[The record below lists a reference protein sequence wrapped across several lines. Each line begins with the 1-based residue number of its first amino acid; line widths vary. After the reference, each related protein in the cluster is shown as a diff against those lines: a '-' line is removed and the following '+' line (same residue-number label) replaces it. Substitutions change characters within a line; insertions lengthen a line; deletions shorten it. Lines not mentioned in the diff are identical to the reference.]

1 MRSRIVDR
9 SPNIDVMTQTSLFV
23 KMVFQPGK
31 RDEVI
36 TALEAML
43 PVVESE
49 PGTLVYSFHRDAG
62 NEDVV
67 WIFELYT
74 GDDALT
80 VHGGSDA
87 MAALFGTLGG
97 LMAEPPMMVMATP
110 TAAAKGLPS

>member
-1 MRSRIVDR
+1 
-9 SPNIDVMTQTSLFV
+9 MTQTSLFV

-31 RDEVI
+31 RDEGI
-36 TALEAML
+36 AALETML
-43 PVVESE
+43 PVVAEES
-49 PGTLVYSFHRDAG
+49 GTLVYSFHRDAG
-62 NEDVV
+62 DENTV

-74 GDDALT
+74 DGDALA